1 MIMNFKKKENKPE
14 VFLKWYEGGIL
25 KPTLYKE
32 LGIDKLKDDDSW
44 NANFGR
50 QGMIMV
56 GDKNVLLT
64 GGRPNE
70 PQLLMPDSQW
80 EEFLKNA
87 PEKVIPRIEDN
98 TPVEEWVDAIKNNTL
113 PLSNFDYSASLTEMA
128 VLGCMAQ
135 RFNTGFMYDSKNMK
149 IVDQSYVDQ
158 FIKEPVREGWSYG
171 EELWKNDVNKSLN
184 RG

>member
-1 MIMNFKKKENKPE
+1 
-14 VFLKWYEGGIL
+14 
-25 KPTLYKE
+25 
-32 LGIDKLKDDDSW
+32 
-44 NANFGR
+44 
-50 QGMIMV
+50 MV

-171 EELWKNDVNKSLN
+171 EELWKTMSIKSKS
-184 RG
+184 RIICRK

>member
-1 MIMNFKKKENKPE
+1 M
-14 VFLKWYEGGIL
+14 
-25 KPTLYKE
+25 
-32 LGIDKLKDDDSW
+32 
-44 NANFGR
+44 
-50 QGMIMV
+50 
-56 GDKNVLLT
+56 LLT